1 MSYDPY
7 SHDRETDY
15 SSAKNP
21 KMESQFNQSPFA
33 GETPEQAKTRNMERD
48 SKFRGIGG
56 SIVFFGV
63 FTLLASIVWIGEYEQ
78 RFDSTENSILS
89 SAVVEII
96 DLVFRLLFGTLF
108 IIGGIFILKQEKI
121 GTYFVWFGCLLSPIS
136 KIVSP
141 ILLGLNPA
149 ANIMLT
155 SVFVNLVLARVAT
168 IPFKEPKKPPTD

>member
-33 GETPEQAKTRNMERD
+33 GETPEQAKTRNMGRD

-63 FTLLASIVWIGEYEQ
+63 FTLLASIVWFGESDYA
-78 RFDSTENSILS
+78 DSTENSILS

-149 ANIMLT
+149 ANIMLV